1 LIAAETLTN
10 IRTVAMLHSEQTVLK
25 DFKQALKN
33 HHKPDPKL
41 AAIRGA
47 SYAFSQSMLF
57 FAYAAAFR
65 MGIYLVSEQG
75 QNFTDIYKV
84 MMAMVFGAMALGQ
97 NSSIAPD
104 YAEAKV
110 SANRIFSLFDR
121 VPKIDVR
128 NKNGRKEIQKGELDL
143 KMVDFTYPLRKEVQ
157 VLKAVSYAIEENKT
171 VALVGQSGCGKST
184 MFQLFQ
190 RFYDYDSGE
199 ISIDETTL
207 SKNNLS
213 ALRHNYG
220 LVQQE
225 PVLFNRSI
233 ADNIRYGLVDTM
245 PINMDPENAESYNE
259 QQNFSNHVPISEVIF
274 AAKMANA
281 HNFIEQLPDKYE
293 TIVNEKLSG
302 GQKQRVAIARALIRK
317 PKILLLDEATS
328 ALDTESEKLVME
340 ALESARKDRT
350 AVIIA
355 HRLATVRTAD
365 VIVVIDNGQVV
376 EQGGHHELLE
386 RKGVYFNL
394 VQAQL

>member
-1 LIAAETLTN
+1 
-10 IRTVAMLHSEQTVLK
+10 
-25 DFKQALKN
+25 
-33 HHKPDPKL
+33 
-41 AAIRGA
+41 
-47 SYAFSQSMLF
+47 
-57 FAYAAAFR
+57 
-65 MGIYLVSEQG
+65 
-75 QNFTDIYKV
+75 
-84 MMAMVFGAMALGQ
+84 MALGQ

-233 ADNIRYGLVDTM
+233 ADN
-245 PINMDPENAESYNE
+245 
-259 QQNFSNHVPISEVIF
+259 
-274 AAKMANA
+274 
-281 HNFIEQLPDKYE
+281 
-293 TIVNEKLSG
+293 
-302 GQKQRVAIARALIRK
+302 
-317 PKILLLDEATS
+317 
-328 ALDTESEKLVME
+328 
-340 ALESARKDRT
+340 
-350 AVIIA
+350 
-355 HRLATVRTAD
+355 
-365 VIVVIDNGQVV
+365 
-376 EQGGHHELLE
+376 
-386 RKGVYFNL
+386 
-394 VQAQL
+394 